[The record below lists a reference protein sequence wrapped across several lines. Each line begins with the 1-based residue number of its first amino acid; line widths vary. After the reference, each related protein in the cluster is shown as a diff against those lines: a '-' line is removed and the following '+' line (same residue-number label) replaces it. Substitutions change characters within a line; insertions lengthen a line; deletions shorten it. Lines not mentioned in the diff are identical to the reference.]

1 MLNDI
6 FAMLKASSSYHQPR
20 KEW

>member
-6 FAMLKASSSYHQPR
+6 FAMLKASSSYHRPR